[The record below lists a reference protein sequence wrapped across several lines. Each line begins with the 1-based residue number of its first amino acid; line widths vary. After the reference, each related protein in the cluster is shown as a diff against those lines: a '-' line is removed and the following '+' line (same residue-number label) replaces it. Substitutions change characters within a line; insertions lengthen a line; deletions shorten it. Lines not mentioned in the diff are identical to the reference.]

1 MIHPTVPVGELTEI
15 LSGFAFKS
23 EQFNNSGE
31 GLPLIRIRD
40 VVEGASDTYYSG
52 DYKPEFLIENG
63 DALIGMDGQFNL
75 ACWRGGLALL
85 NQRVCK
91 IKATD
96 ERLDQ
101 GYLLRFLPAVLKD
114 IEDRTPFVT
123 VKHLSVKSL
132 REIEIPLPPL
142 PEQRRI
148 AAILDKADALRAKRR
163 EAIAKLDQL
172 LQSVFLEMFGDP
184 VTNPKCWEFQRV
196 GNILARKSCNGAYY
210 PSECYVPVGGTPMV
224 HMSDAFYGTVR
235 KASLKRVAVP
245 EKDIVKYG
253 LSPNDILVSRR
264 SLTYEGSAKPCL
276 IEDIGEPLIFE
287 SSLIRLTPDTEKVIP
302 IYLYHFLNNTRA
314 RSKYVFKHVTKSTIS
329 GISQS
334 GLHEVEI
341 MIPAIELQENFA
353 QVVSKIETHQREL
366 VKAGITADQL
376 FQSLQQQAFTGT
388 L

>member
-1 MIHPTVPVGELTEI
+1 MTLLTAPIGELTEI

-23 EQFNNSGE
+23 EQFNKSGE

-40 VVEGASDTYYSG
+40 VIEGTSDTYYSG
-52 DYKPEFLIENG
+52 DYNSEFLIKNG

-75 ACWRGGLALL
+75 ACWRGGPALL

-101 GYLLRFLPAVLKD
+101 GYLLHFLPSALKE

-132 REIEIPLPPL
+132 REIEISLPPL
-142 PEQRRI
+142 LEQRRI

-184 VTNPKCWEFQRV
+184 VTNPKGW
-196 GNILARKSCNGAYY
+196 
-210 PSECYVPVGGTPMV
+210 PMKFFGEV
-224 HMSDAFYGTVR
+224 CESSFR
-235 KASLKRVAVP
+235 N
-245 EKDIVKYG
+245 G
-253 LSPNDILVSRR
+253 LSPSTSGSVPGKVLTLSAITGQHFQSHHQKEALFDRYPSDNQRVKIDTFLICRGNGNQQLVGVGVFPSHDLSDVCFPDTIIGANIAKDRVSPR
-264 SLTYEGSAKPCL
+264 FMEQIWGSSLVRNQ
-276 IEDIGEPLIFE
+276 IESGARTTNGTFKINQKTLEKISIPIPPRELQDHFE
-287 SSLIRLTPDTEKVIP
+287 SISTKLMTLRSMMSVSAGLI
-302 IYLYHFLNNTRA
+302 N
-314 RSKYVFKHVTKSTIS
+314 
-329 GISQS
+329 
-334 GLHEVEI
+334 
-341 MIPAIELQENFA
+341 ENF
-353 QVVSKIETHQREL
+353 R
-366 VKAGITADQL
+366 
-376 FQSLQQQAFTGT
+376 SLQQRIFGA